1 MKDNTKR
8 GLALAGVGAIAL
20 FAMTKSSSSESQDGW
35 ASGSG
40 GGSGESGDTPE
51 VFKKDLVT
59 GGENVYNINFPKV
72 QSNTENIGMNDEEIV
87 NWFDN
92 NFDVD
97 TTASKKSTTADLSD
111 YQYVSG
117 TGKTVYETPQGYG
130 VHGGS
135 SPSRG
140 YNTGS
145 VGSVKRSSDRSFN
158 SIFKKEASAI
168 RKSKADNL
176 RHSSVKKDAGMVK
189 KGNVDRAVKSIYN
202 PSKKLFG

>member
-1 MKDNTKR
+1 MKDSTKK

-20 FAMTKSSSSESQDGW
+20 FAMSKSGSSESEDGW

-51 VFKKDLVT
+51 VFKKDLAT
-59 GGENVYNINFPKV
+59 GGENVYNINFPEV
-72 QSNTENIGMNDEEIV
+72 QSNTKNRGMNDEEIV

-97 TTASKKSTTADLSD
+97 TTASKKSISADLSD

-117 TGKTVYETPQGYG
+117 TGKKVYETPQGYG

-135 SPSRG
+135 TPSSG

-145 VGSVKRSSDRSFN
+145 VGSVKSSSDRSFN
-158 SIFKKEASAI
+158 AVFKKEAAAI
-168 RKSKADNL
+168 SKSKAANL
-176 RHSSVKKDAGMVK
+176 QQSSVKKNAGMVK
-189 KGNVDRAVKSIYN
+189 KGNVDRAVKSVYN
-202 PSKKLFG
+202 PSKNLFG